1 MKNSKQK
8 TIVVL
13 TCALAISAF
22 LISCATGMEE
32 ILTNKLEPYQHYGY
46 IINESGQKINGLIEL
61 NAFGNIWMNQGTIGF
76 FPQTSINKAKQKGK
90 KSIRATWY
98 KSSELK
104 GYGYENKKFVT
115 KQVNLNIG
123 RRYRMLEV
131 LSENDKTYKFY
142 SSENG
147 PSDPAVYNILREKPN
162 GELEW
167 IK

>member
-1 MKNSKQK
+1 MNILKQK
-8 TIVVL
+8 TALIL
-13 TCALAISAF
+13 MCALATSAI
-22 LISCATGMEE
+22 LTSCATNMEQ
-32 ILTNKLEPYQHYGY
+32 IIHNDLEPYQHYGY
-46 IINESGQKINGLIEL
+46 IIDESGQKINGLIEL

-76 FPQTSINKAKQKGK
+76 YPQASINKAKQKGK

-98 KSSELK
+98 KSPELK
-104 GYGYENKKFVT
+104 GYGYGNKTFVT

-123 RRYRMLEV
+123 RKYRMLEV

-147 PSDPAVYNILREKPN
+147 QSDPAVYNILREKPN